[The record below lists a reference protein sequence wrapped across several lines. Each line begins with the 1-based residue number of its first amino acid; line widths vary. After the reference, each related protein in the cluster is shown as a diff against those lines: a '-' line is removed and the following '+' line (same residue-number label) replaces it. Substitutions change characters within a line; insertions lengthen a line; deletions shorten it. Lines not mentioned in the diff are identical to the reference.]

1 MFNNAIVKLTVT
13 FSYANQPFKG
23 FNLDLDIT
31 AVGGLVLDSF
41 T

>member
-1 MFNNAIVKLTVT
+1 MFNNAIVKLTVK
-13 FSYANQPFKG
+13 FSYSNQPFKG
-23 FNLDLDIT
+23 FKLDLDIT